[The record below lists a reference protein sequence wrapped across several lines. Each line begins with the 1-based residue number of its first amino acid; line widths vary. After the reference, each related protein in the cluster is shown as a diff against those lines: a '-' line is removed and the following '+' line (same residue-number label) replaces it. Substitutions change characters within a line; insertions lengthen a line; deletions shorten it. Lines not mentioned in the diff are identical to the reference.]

1 MLLLKKQREPFPHS
15 LRTMITSTPLT
26 KLDSKRL
33 LSIATQAALKSMS
46 MIIFDIETNA
56 LKIDDITKIHC
67 CALSNGGDT
76 VLYTDP
82 DEWLPILENA
92 EVIVGHNIIQYDL
105 VAIKHLY
112 PKFNPKGK
120 IIDTLIVARMLR
132 SNILDIDFKKK
143 WRDMPMQMY
152 GRHSLEA
159 YGYRLHL
166 NKKHADLQDFSVLS
180 KELEE
185 RCKCDVDVTVK
196 LWNRLQPEANAI
208 PYAVD
213 LEMRFATLISKQERS
228 GFAFDVKGA
237 LELEA
242 MIVEKLNTLDERLR
256 QRFPF
261 IDGGIFTPK
270 RDNQSRGYIASCPM
284 SRLIP
289 INPNSRDHI
298 AWILKNHLKWNAEV
312 FTDTGK
318 AKIDE
323 TVLKEIPGAE
333 DFVSFLTLQKRLSQL
348 STGKSAWLK
357 LVSKDNRI
365 HGSVITVGCATQR
378 ASHVHPNTAQI
389 PAVRSYLGKECRT
402 LFGPNVLPLLIPKG
416 RLSKYEFSGVGELT
430 KQVGCDLSGIEARAL
445 AHYLWPFDNG
455 KFAKEVI
462 EGDIHTANQL
472 AAGLESRDLA
482 KTFFYGLIYGA
493 GSEKL
498 GKITGQNGK
507 KLKQRYYKN
516 MPALAELTKRVTSKA
531 ESEGIIKAI
540 DGRPITIRSPH
551 SALNFL
557 LQSCGAIIS
566 KLWYNICYDELIKA
580 GYEYGKDW
588 SFLAHVHDEIQFA
601 VKAPIAEDVARIA
614 TTSSEIAG
622 DRLRMRITIE
632 SEYKIGSN
640 WAECH

>member
-1 MLLLKKQREPFPHS
+1 
-15 LRTMITSTPLT
+15 
-26 KLDSKRL
+26 
-33 LSIATQAALKSMS
+33 MS

-67 CALSNGGDT
+67 CALNSGGDT

-92 EVIVGHNIIQYDL
+92 EIIVGHNIIQYDL

-120 IIDTLIVARMLR
+120 IIDTLIIARMLR

-143 WRDMPMQMY
+143 WKDMPMQMY

-159 YGYRLHL
+159 YGYRLKL
-166 NKKHADLQDFSVLS
+166 NKKHADLNDFSVLS

-185 RCKCDVDVTVK
+185 RCKCDVDVTCK
-196 LWNRLQPEANAI
+196 LWDRLQPEANAI

-270 RDNQSRGYIASCPM
+270 RDNQNRGYIASSPM
-284 SRLIP
+284 CRLTP
-289 INPNSRDHI
+289 LNPNSRDHI
-298 AWILKNHLKWNAEV
+298 AWVLKNHLKWNAEV
-312 FTDTGK
+312 LTDTGK
-318 AKIDE
+318 PKIDE
-323 TVLKEIPGAE
+323 TILKEIPGAE

-348 STGKSAWLK
+348 STGNSAWLK
-357 LVSKDNRI
+357 LVSTDGRI
-365 HGSVITVGCATQR
+365 HGSVITVGCATAR

-389 PAVRSYLGKECRT
+389 PAVRSYLGTECRT
-402 LFGPNVLPLLIPKG
+402 LFGPNVLPNCSPLKG
-416 RLSKYEFSGVGELT
+416 RLSKKNPMVEEDSPKE
-430 KQVGCDLSGIEARAL
+430 VGCDLSGIEARAL
-445 AHYLWPFDNG
+445 AHYLWPFDGG
-455 KFAKEVI
+455 KFASEVI
-462 EGDIHTANQL
+462 EGDVHSANQR
-472 AAGLESRDLA
+472 AAGLPNRDLA
-482 KTFFYGLIYGA
+482 KVFFYALIYGA

-498 GKITGQNGK
+498 GKITQQDGK
-507 KLKQRYYKN
+507 KLKKRYYKN

-531 ESEGIIKAI
+531 ESEGFVKAI

-580 GYEYGKDW
+580 GYKYGKDW

-601 VKAPIAEDVARIA
+601 AKASIAEDVARIA

-622 DRLRMRITIE
+622 DRLRMRVTIE

>member
-1 MLLLKKQREPFPHS
+1 M
-15 LRTMITSTPLT
+15 
-26 KLDSKRL
+26 KLDSRNS
-33 LSIATQAALKSMS
+33 LSTVTQKGLKSMLTTV
-46 MIIFDIETNA
+46 FDIETNA
-56 LKIDDITKIHC
+56 LKINDITKIHC
-67 CALSNGGDT
+67 CALNSGEGT

-82 DEWLPILENA
+82 DQWLPILENSDF
-92 EVIVGHNIIQYDL
+92 IVGHNIIQYDL

-120 IIDTLIVARMLR
+120 VIDTLILARMLR

-143 WRDMPMQMY
+143 WKDMPIQMY

-159 YGYRLHL
+159 YGYRLKL
-166 NKKHADLQDFSVLS
+166 NKKHADLDDFSVLS

-185 RCKCDVDVTVK
+185 RCKCDVDVTCK
-196 LWNRLQPEANAI
+196 LWDRLQPEANAI

-270 RDNQSRGYIASCPM
+270 RDNQSRGYIASSPM
-284 SRLIP
+284 SRLTP
-289 INPNSRDHI
+289 LNPNSRDHI
-298 AWILKNHLKWNAEV
+298 AWVLENHLKWNAEV

-318 AKIDE
+318 PKIDE
-323 TVLKEIPGAE
+323 TILKEIPGAE

-348 STGKSAWLK
+348 STGNSAWLK

-365 HGSVITVGCATQR
+365 HGSVITVGCATAR

-389 PAVRSYLGKECRT
+389 PAVRSYLGTECRT
-402 LFGPNVLPLLIPKG
+402 LFGPNVLPMSIPKG
-416 RLSKYEFSGVGELT
+416 RLSKRGSRVEDLT
-430 KQVGCDLSGIEARAL
+430 KEVGCDLSGIEARAL
-445 AHYLWPFDNG
+445 AHYLWPFDG
-455 KFAKEVI
+455 GSFAREVI
-462 EGDIHTANQL
+462 EGDVHSSNQK
-472 AAGLESRDLA
+472 AAGLPTRDDA
-482 KTFFYGLIYGA
+482 KTFFYALIYGA

-498 GKITGQNGK
+498 GKITNQDGK
-507 KLKQRYYKN
+507 KLKKRYYKN

-531 ESEGIIKAI
+531 ESEGFVKAI